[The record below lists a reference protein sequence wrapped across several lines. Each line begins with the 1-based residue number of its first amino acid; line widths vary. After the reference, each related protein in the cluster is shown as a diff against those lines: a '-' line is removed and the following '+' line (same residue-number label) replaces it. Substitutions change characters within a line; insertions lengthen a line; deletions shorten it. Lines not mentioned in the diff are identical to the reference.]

1 MGFSRQEYCSRL
13 PFPSPGD
20 LPDPVIEPTSPA
32 WQACSLPP
40 ARWRQTDPVSRRRS
54 EWEGRGVT
62 SREGSFLGEG
72 PACVMT
78 WRCETA
84 PLFQLICIQFHH
96 LRVGSRKKKKNV
108 DTFSFLSVLGDTPAG
123 LLLALP
129 RARNGPL
136 HSGKSPG
143 EKEN

>member
-96 LRVGSRKKKKNV
+96 LRVGSRKKKKKCRH
-108 DTFSFLSVLGDTPAG
+108 FL
-123 LLLALP
+123 LP
-129 RARNGPL
+129 VCARR
-136 HSGKSPG
+136 HSRWASSCPSKGQKWSSAQW
-143 EKEN
+143 EISR